1 MIANLLIVGFL
12 LAMAYWWSTQGLFSA
27 FLHLVLSI
35 VAGSLAIA
43 FWEPLAYTLLSLTP
57 ILAPYAWGLSLL
69 LLFIVIFGLLRV
81 LSDKVVPKNVHFMG
95 IISQIGG
102 GACGVAAG
110 IIISGL
116 TIIGLGFLPLG
127 VSLAGYQ
134 PWQISADGQVTK
146 SDSSLWVGVDRMA
159 SNVFT
164 GLSNGAFSNAT
175 PLVAY
180 HPDFAKAAILFR
192 LRLDEN
198 ASVVAVPGSVTV
210 QNAYSQPTAKAR
222 VLQGLNLGVAD
233 ALGDALKQDTY
244 RLVVVDTLWRMTP
257 AGTYDSDSTLRVP
270 STQVRLGAAPPKATA
285 DQVELIAPIAFA
297 REENAQTGERYFYAL
312 DSDRRYASS
321 TNQEQRIAWVFMVPE
336 GLSAKFLTARNLH
349 FDLPADLEQ
358 EPEKIVQLLGEPVPV
373 ELPEGEPGL
382 PDGTVGGREGIRA
395 GHTAASIQVTNQLP
409 RPMSTNEVVG
419 IRHQDGAVVSGKG
432 TAKQSVGSLSKTTRL
447 DTVYQPG
454 HLRTVRLQIQPDQ
467 ARSLLGAAR
476 AAAASLQGV
485 WLEDDRGNRLYPIG
499 YAWMKSSGEQEVMVN
514 PDQPIRSARELPAR
528 EMGSGDQLY
537 LYFRATPGVTI
548 TSYQIGES
556 TTQDINLKVQ

>member
-43 FWEPLAYTLLSLTP
+43 FWEPLAYTLLKLTP
-57 ILAPYAWGLSLL
+57 ILAPYAWGMSLL
-69 LLFIVIFGLLRV
+69 LLFIVCFGVLRM
-81 LSDKVVPKNVHFMG
+81 LGDNLVPKNVHFMG

-102 GACGVAAG
+102 GLCGVAAG

-116 TIIGLGFLPLG
+116 TLIGLGFLPLG
-127 VSLAGYQ
+127 ISLAGYQ
-134 PWQISADGQVTK
+134 PLQISADGQITE

-159 SNVFT
+159 ANVFT
-164 GLSNGAFSNAT
+164 GLSRGAFSSAT
-175 PLVAY
+175 PLAEY
-180 HPDFAKAAILFR
+180 HPDFARSAVLFR

-198 ASVVAVPGSVTV
+198 ASVIAVPGSVV
-210 QNAYSQPTAKAR
+210 LENAYSQPTAKAR
-222 VLQGLNLGVAD
+222 TLQGLNLGVAD
-233 ALGDALKQDTY
+233 ALGDALKQDTF

-257 AGTYDSDSTLRVP
+257 SGTYDSDSTLRVP
-270 STQVRLGAAPPKATA
+270 STQIRLGVQTPGTIAGQT
-285 DQVELIAPIAFA
+285 QLIAPIAFA

-321 TNQEQRIAWVFMVPE
+321 TNQEQRIAWVFMIPE
-336 GLSAKFLTARNLH
+336 ELEPKFLAARNLH
-349 FDLPADLEQ
+349 FALPADLEQ

-373 ELPEGEPGL
+373 AQPEGEPGL
-382 PDGTVGGREGIRA
+382 PDGMVGDREGIRA
-395 GHTAASIQVTNQLP
+395 NHTAANIQVSNQLP
-409 RPMSTNEVVG
+409 RPISTNEVVG

-447 DTVYQPG
+447 NSVYQPG
-454 HLRTVRLQIQPDQ
+454 HLRTVRLEIQPDQ

-528 EMGSGDQLY
+528 EMSSGDQLY

-556 TTQDINLKVQ
+556 TRQEISLRVQ